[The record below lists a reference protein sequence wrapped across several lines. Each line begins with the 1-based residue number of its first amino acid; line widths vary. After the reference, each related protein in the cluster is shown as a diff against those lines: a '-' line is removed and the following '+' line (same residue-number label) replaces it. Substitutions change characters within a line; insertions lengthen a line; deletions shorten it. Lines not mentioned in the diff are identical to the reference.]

1 LLEFFN
7 YYSGFLTIPGII
19 ILLIALLPIK
29 RKRKQIYICSIAA
42 IAGLS
47 VVLILRP
54 GDSNVA
60 TEAEAQVVITSGSP
74 VFVEFFSNSCTACLA
89 SQPIVRSLEGELDDD
104 VQILKLNVMDSMAS
118 QMIRDY
124 RAYLTPTFVVI
135 GRDGEIVWRQSG
147 GLLDKGAAL
156 EALEAA

>member
-1 LLEFFN
+1 MLEFFN
-7 YYSGFLTIPGII
+7 YYSAFLTIPGII

-29 RKRKQIYICSIAA
+29 RKRKQIYICSITA
-42 IAGLS
+42 IVGLS

-74 VFVEFFSNSCTACLA
+74 VFVELFSNSCTACLA

-147 GLLDKGAAL
+147 GLLDKG

>member
-1 LLEFFN
+1 MLEFFN

-42 IAGLS
+42 IVGLS

-147 GLLDKGAAL
+147 GLLDKG

>member
-7 YYSGFLTIPGII
+7 YYSAFLTIPGII
-19 ILLIALLPIK
+19 VLLIALLPIK
-29 RKRKQIYICSIAA
+29 RKRKQIYICSITA
-42 IAGLS
+42 IVGLS

-147 GLLDKGAAL
+147 GLLDKG

>member
-1 LLEFFN
+1 MLEFFN
-7 YYSGFLTIPGII
+7 YYSAFLTIPGII

-29 RKRKQIYICSIAA
+29 RKRKQIYICSITA
-42 IAGLS
+42 IVGLS

-147 GLLDKGAAL
+147 GLLDKG

>member
-7 YYSGFLTIPGII
+7 YYSAFLTIPGII
-19 ILLIALLPIK
+19 VLLIALLPIK
-29 RKRKQIYICSIAA
+29 RKRKQIYICSITA
-42 IAGLS
+42 IVGLS

-124 RAYLTPTFVVI
+124 GAYLTPTFVVI

-147 GLLDKGAAL
+147 GLLDKG

>member
-7 YYSGFLTIPGII
+7 YYSAFLTIPGII

-42 IAGLS
+42 IVGLS

-74 VFVEFFSNSCTACLA
+74 VFVELFSNSCTACLA

-147 GLLDKGAAL
+147 GLLDKG

>member
-1 LLEFFN
+1 MLEFFN
-7 YYSGFLTIPGII
+7 YYSAFLTIPGII

-42 IAGLS
+42 IVGLS

-60 TEAEAQVVITSGSP
+60 TEAAAQVVITSGNP
-74 VFVEFFSNSCTACLA
+74 VFVELFSNSCTACLA

-147 GLLDKGAAL
+147 GLLDKG

>member
-1 LLEFFN
+1 MLEFFN

-42 IAGLS
+42 IVGLS

-60 TEAEAQVVITSGSP
+60 TEAAAQVVITSGSP
-74 VFVEFFSNSCTACLA
+74 VFVELFSNSCTACLA

-147 GLLDKGAAL
+147 GLLDKG

>member
-1 LLEFFN
+1 LIELFN
-7 YYSGFLTIPGII
+7 QYSAFITIPGII
-19 ILLIALLPIK
+19 VLLIALLPIK
-29 RKRKQIYICSIAA
+29 GKRRQIPTYAIAA
-42 IAGLS
+42 ILAIS
-47 VVLILRP
+47 VVFILRP
-54 GDSNVA
+54 GDSTVA
-60 TEAEAQVVITSGSP
+60 SEAEAQTVITSGSP

-89 SQPIVRSLEGELDDD
+89 SQPMVQSLEREMGDD
-104 VQILKLNVMDSMAS
+104 VQILKLNVQDALAS
-118 QMIRDY
+118 QLIRDY

>member
-42 IAGLS
+42 IVGLS

-147 GLLDKGAAL
+147 GLLDKG

>member
-1 LLEFFN
+1 MLEFFN
-7 YYSGFLTIPGII
+7 YYSAFLTIPGII

-42 IAGLS
+42 IVGLS

-74 VFVEFFSNSCTACLA
+74 VFVELFSNSCTACLA

-147 GLLDKGAAL
+147 GLLDKG

>member
-1 LLEFFN
+1 MLEFFN
-7 YYSGFLTIPGII
+7 YYSAFLTIPGII
-19 ILLIALLPIK
+19 VLLIALLPIK

-42 IAGLS
+42 IVGLS

-147 GLLDKGAAL
+147 GLLDKG

>member
-1 LLEFFN
+1 MLEFFN
-7 YYSGFLTIPGII
+7 YYSAFLTIPGII
-19 ILLIALLPIK
+19 VLLIALLPIK

-42 IAGLS
+42 IVGLS

-74 VFVEFFSNSCTACLA
+74 VFVELFSNSCTACLA

-147 GLLDKGAAL
+147 GLLDKG

>member
-1 LLEFFN
+1 MLEFFN
-7 YYSGFLTIPGII
+7 YYSAFLTIPGII
-19 ILLIALLPIK
+19 VLLIALLPIK

-42 IAGLS
+42 IVGLS

-74 VFVEFFSNSCTACLA
+74 VFVELFSNSCTACLA

-124 RAYLTPTFVVI
+124 RAYLTLTFVVI

-147 GLLDKGAAL
+147 GLLDKG